1 MHTSLDQHLQ
11 LILIFNLNTCE
22 NNNGSCVRELNSA
35 VVPMET
41 GWFEHKGP
49 HIGDEELLRLV
60 LLNITEL

>member
-41 GWFEHKGP
+41 G
-49 HIGDEELLRLV
+49 
-60 LLNITEL
+60 